1 MSPHQNP
8 KSIKRFE
15 TDSKNRVDGGTLRAP
30 TNSRAE
36 EDLMGVHLRDSLSS
50 ALMQEKAEWR
60 KRMGVRGQEF
70 DAVGGDPL
78 CDKVRAPFAVLDK
91 KLIDS
96 SGDAFASNM
105 MVAGPLKVQKATPR
119 SRSPRASRKP
129 TREHEKMNKRGLLW
143 GMRR

>member
-96 SGDAFASNM
+96 SGDAFALRDFSGHPLDAPALETIDGRK
-105 MVAGPLKVQKATPR
+105 MVQPIF
-119 SRSPRASRKP
+119 
-129 TREHEKMNKRGLLW
+129 EHLQFGFQR
-143 GMRR
+143 